1 MIFMF
6 EDLTV
11 YKKSM
16 KFVEK
21 VYSFCGSR
29 SSSQNRKL
37 IDQLQRAA
45 LSIPL
50 NIAEG
55 NGRVHEREK
64 KQYFY
69 TARGSLLE
77 CVPILRLCMTID
89 NLGKEQFIELYNLAE
104 EIGKML
110 NGLIKSVGRTTQ
122 GKKEDDRE

>member
-1 MIFMF
+1 MPFMF
-6 EDLTV
+6 EDLKV

-16 KFVEK
+16 ELVVKI
-21 VYSFCGSR
+21 YAFCGKVSPTK
-29 SSSQNRKL
+29 NGKL
-37 IDQLQRAA
+37 FDQLQRAV

-55 NGRVHEREK
+55 NGRIHTREK

-77 CVPILRLCMTID
+77 CVPILYICQTCGYL
-89 NLGKEQFIELYNLAE
+89 NNEQYKEFYQLAD

-110 NGLIKSVGRTTQ
+110 NGLIRSIN
-122 GKKEDDRE
+122 

>member
-1 MIFMF
+1 MTFMF

-16 KFVEK
+16 DFVESAYK
-21 VYSFCGSR
+21 VVKSMPE
-29 SSSQNRKL
+29 KE
-37 IDQLQRAA
+37 IKDQLKRAA

-55 NGRVHEREK
+55 NGRIHSREK

-77 CVPILRLCMTID
+77 CVSILQLCVEID
-89 NLGKEQFIELYNLAE
+89 QIDKSDYEKLYLLAE
-104 EIGKML
+104 QIGKML
-110 NGLIKSVGRTTQ
+110 SGLIKSVG
-122 GKKEDDRE
+122 D